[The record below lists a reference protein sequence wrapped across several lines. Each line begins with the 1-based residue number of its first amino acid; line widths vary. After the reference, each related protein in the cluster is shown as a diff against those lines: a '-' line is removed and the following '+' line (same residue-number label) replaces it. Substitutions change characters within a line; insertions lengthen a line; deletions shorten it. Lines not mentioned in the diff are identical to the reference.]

1 MNNPCLVAYSRKQIQ
16 VGSKSFCFASLFFSP
31 KERAGTWLL
40 YSWCRFCDDEID
52 QAVDAQDALLRLER
66 LESQTR
72 EAFTSEDVMASPQF
86 EGLRLI
92 LRDFRIPLKYPLD
105 LLRGMRMDVEARIY
119 ETEQDLEEY
128 CYCVAGVVGLMMCHI
143 MGVSSSKALP
153 HAVALGSAMQLTNIS
168 RDVADDLSLGRIYFP
183 RKWLRA
189 LGLSDEEYAAC
200 TTRESWAQLSQRL
213 LELAACR
220 YREGRQGLI
229 YLSFRAAL
237 ACGIAASVYE
247 RIGYKVLQKGNLA
260 WHERCYVGL
269 GEKVWLALREVISLS
284 FRLSQR
290 ILIRWNAQPI
300 ETTWGES

>member
-31 KERAGTWLL
+31 RERAGAWLL

-52 QAVDAQDALLRLER
+52 QAVDAKDALLRLER

-72 EAFTSEDVMASPQF
+72 DAFTSVDVMASPQF

-183 RKWLRA
+183 RRWLRS
-189 LGLSDEEYAAC
+189 LGLSDTEYANCA
-200 TTRESWAQLSQRL
+200 TRESWAQLSERL
-213 LELAACR
+213 LELAARR

-247 RIGYKVLQKGNLA
+247 RIGHKVSKKGNQA
-260 WHERCYVGL
+260 WHDRCYVSL
-269 GEKVWLALREVISLS
+269 GEKIWLALREAVSLS
-284 FRLSQR
+284 LRMSKR
-290 ILIRWNAQPI
+290 ILIRWSPQPI
-300 ETTWGES
+300 ERIWGES